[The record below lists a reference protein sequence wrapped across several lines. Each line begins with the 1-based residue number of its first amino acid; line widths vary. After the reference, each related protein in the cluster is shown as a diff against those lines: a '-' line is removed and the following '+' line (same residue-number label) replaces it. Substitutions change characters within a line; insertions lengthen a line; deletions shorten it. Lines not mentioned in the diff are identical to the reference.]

1 MAASVCMF
9 LSNEF
14 QMTMRMMINLL
25 EASAKRQNE
34 AKPENPICKDL
45 VRSVLVFEVGFD
57 HGPDLLAHL
66 IPSCP

>member
-1 MAASVCMF
+1 
-9 LSNEF
+9 
-14 QMTMRMMINLL
+14 MTIKMKMNPL
-25 EASAKRQNE
+25 EGAAKRQNE
-34 AKPENPICKDL
+34 TKPENPRSKDL